1 MLRTLIVDDEKH
13 AREMLITALT
23 ICCIDTEVI
32 GTAATVEDAV
42 QKANVQKPDLILLDI
57 NLPDGTG
64 FEVLD
69 KIVDKKT
76 SIIFVTAYD
85 HYAVKAFKFSAV
97 DYIVKPVDIDEL
109 EFAIEKAKEQ
119 KETNDLGHKLKVL
132 IDNMNN
138 SGSEEKKIVL
148 KTQESIHI
156 VKVGEIIH
164 CISDQNYTEFYLT
177 NKRKFIVSRTIKEF
191 EAILRDYGFFRPHQS
206 HIINVNRISHFDKTD
221 GGALVMEDSTNVP
234 VSKRKRSE
242 LFDLFER
249 M

>member
-1 MLRTLIVDDEKH
+1 MLRILIVDDEAH
-13 AREMLITALT
+13 AREMLNTALT
-23 ICCIDTEVI
+23 ICCLETEVVE
-32 GTAATVEDAV
+32 TAATVEEAV
-42 QKANVQKPDLILLDI
+42 RKANALKPDLILLDI

-64 FEVLD
+64 FDVLE
-69 KIVDKKT
+69 KIVDKKI

-85 HYAVKAFKFSAV
+85 HFAVKAFKFSAV

-109 EFAIEKAKEQ
+109 EFAIERAKEQ

-156 VKVGEIIH
+156 VKVAEIIH
-164 CISDQNYTEFYLT
+164 CVSDQNYTEFYLVK
-177 NKRKFIVSRTIKEF
+177 NRKFLVSRTIKEF
-191 EAILRDYGFFRPHQS
+191 EDILKDYGFFRPHQS

-242 LFDLFER
+242 LFELFES